1 MTKDA
6 DPLELLRQLFALQRS
21 AALATTEAGRPYL
34 SLMAFVASEDLQYMV
49 IATYRNTR
57 KYRNM
62 QTDPRV
68 ALLVDNRAN
77 LPSDPQQAI
86 AVTALGQAEEVGA
99 AEKRRFL
106 TLYLTRHPDLET
118 FATSPDC
125 ALIKVKVDRY
135 YVVSNFQEVREV
147 TPR

>member
-1 MTKDA
+1 
-6 DPLELLRQLFALQRS
+6 
-21 AALATTEAGRPYL
+21 
-34 SLMAFVASEDLQYMV
+34 MAFAASEDLQYMV

-62 QTDPRV
+62 QTDPWV

-86 AVTALGQAEEVGA
+86 AVTALGQAEDVGA
-99 AEKRRFL
+99 AEKHLFL

>member
-34 SLMAFVASEDLQYMV
+34 SLMAFAASEDLQYMV

-62 QTDPRV
+62 QTDPWV

-86 AVTALGQAEEVGA
+86 AVTALGQAEDVGA
-99 AEKRRFL
+99 AEKHRFL
-106 TLYLTRHPDLET
+106 TLYLARHPDLET

-135 YVVSNFQEVREV
+135 YVVSNFQEIREV